1 MTLCSRLTFGLVCLC
16 LIFLLLKPVFMLS
29 GALRFAM
36 KQNTPILVQ
45 ALVRDTHVRTH
56 ILNTPIQ
63 HTTKQHTQHTHISCA
78 LGLETLWPSGKFG
91 ALHPQGRRFEHHSS
105 RLVGT
110 LGKSFTRNC
119 PYNVMWRPSWLSCG

>member
-29 GALRFAM
+29 GPLRFAM
-36 KQNTPILVQ
+36 RQNTPILVQ

-63 HTTKQHTQHTHISCA
+63 HTTKQHTQHTHTFPVP
-78 LGLETLWPSGKFG
+78 LDW
-91 ALHPQGRRFEHHSS
+91 RRCDPVVSS
-105 RLVGT
+105 VPCIHKAVDSNTILAA
-110 LGKSFTRNC
+110 S
-119 PYNVMWRPSWLSCG
+119 